1 MRKNATLVTVVIL
14 VVLVASPL
22 VAAERFSDEL
32 QQRFGTVRVGAV
44 TSTDEVQVPYILW
57 GGDFATFYANGGVTT
72 KPGSIFDRHGLN
84 IRLVPGDD
92 AYAQARDYISG
103 KSPFFRG
110 TFGMGA
116 MASEVLNQNS
126 STQAEVLFQ
135 MTWSMGDHM
144 VCRPNIKTIG
154 DLGSAKVVLQQ
165 GGPHVKFYRE
175 LLIDSRISWADH
187 NIVWAKDLFGS
198 PDSPAEK
205 FKRDSSIDCA
215 FVVTPDMIALSG
227 GLQNVGTGAEGTVK
241 GARVVVSTA
250 ERTRSIAD
258 VYFVRGDFAKQNPGW
273 VEKFAL
279 GYLQAVEKI
288 TDLKKQYESSGS
300 AEMRKL
306 LQMAIRIYGTGAIP
320 NEDEAYGL
328 LIDCAFVGHPGNV
341 QFFTKAKNLVGFEAF
356 NTAGMQFATRRG
368 YAAVQKPFA
377 PSHFDW
383 NAPAFMNNLEK
394 TEAVRRERFQTKKVQ
409 AEIESFTE
417 LGQLDERTIYSF
429 TIHFEPNQTE
439 FSASQYGAD
448 FDEVIRLAT
457 QYPNAVVAVRGHSDP
472 TATLRDFVR
481 AGMERGILQRTG
493 SRSAGYTYS
502 LDSRPLDL
510 QGTPQLIE
518 LVRSGRFDGA
528 TAGNPRETMQA
539 AMNLSYQRSNSVRAE
554 LITYASQQGLQI
566 DKSQITPQGVGIREP
581 FITKPANMEQA
592 RQNMRVE
599 FRLIRVS
606 AEVTGE
612 AADFDF

>member
-1 MRKNATLVTVVIL
+1 MPALV
-14 VVLVASPL
+14 
-22 VAAERFSDEL
+22 RDEL
-32 QQRFGTVRVGAV
+32 LRQHA
-44 TSTDEVQVPYILW
+44 
-57 GGDFATFYANGGVTT
+57 
-72 KPGSIFDRHGLN
+72 KGL
-84 IRLVPGDD
+84 
-92 AYAQARDYISG
+92 
-103 KSPFFRG
+103 
-110 TFGMGA
+110 
-116 MASEVLNQNS
+116 
-126 STQAEVLFQ
+126 
-135 MTWSMGDHM
+135 
-144 VCRPNIKTIG
+144 
-154 DLGSAKVVLQQ
+154 
-165 GGPHVKFYRE
+165 
-175 LLIDSRISWADH
+175 
-187 NIVWAKDLFGS
+187 
-198 PDSPAEK
+198 
-205 FKRDSSIDCA
+205 
-215 FVVTPDMIALSG
+215 IALSG

-258 VYFVRGDFAKQNPGW
+258 VYFVRSDFVKQNPGW

-288 TDLKKQYESSGS
+288 TDLKRQYESTGS
-300 AEMRKL
+300 AEMRNL
-306 LQMAIRIYGTGAIP
+306 LQMAIKIYGTDAIP

-356 NTAGMQFATRRG
+356 NTSGMQLASRRG
-368 YAAVQKPFA
+368 YASVQKPFA

-383 NAPAFMNNLEK
+383 NAPVFMNNLEK
-394 TEAVRRERFQTKKVQ
+394 TEVVRRERFQTKKVQ

-439 FSASQYGAD
+439 FSAAQYGAD

-481 AGMERGILQRTG
+481 AGMEKGILQRTG
-493 SRSAGYTYS
+493 SRSTGYKYS
-502 LDSRPLDL
+502 LEGRPLDL
-510 QGTPQLIE
+510 QGTAKLIE
-518 LVRSGRFDGA
+518 LVRSGRFDGS

-554 LITYASQQGLQI
+554 LITYASRQGFQI

-581 FITKPANMEQA
+581 FIAKPSNMEQA